1 MLTISHGITPSG
13 GTTALLGDIRES
25 NWSQADYSAGVSCG
39 VDPILLHID
48 LTAYGRKNGWCKAAE
63 HSTCHTATRIQ
74 VSCHR
79 SQSVTS
85 SLGLGGIYVS
95 VASLFCG

>member
-1 MLTISHGITPSG
+1 MSHGITPSG

-25 NWSQADYSAGVSCG
+25 NWSHADYSAGDSYG
-39 VDPILLHID
+39 VDTILLCIH
-48 LTAYGRKNGWCKAAE
+48 LTAYERKNGWCKAAE
-63 HSTCHTATRIQ
+63 HLP
-74 VSCHR
+74 CHR